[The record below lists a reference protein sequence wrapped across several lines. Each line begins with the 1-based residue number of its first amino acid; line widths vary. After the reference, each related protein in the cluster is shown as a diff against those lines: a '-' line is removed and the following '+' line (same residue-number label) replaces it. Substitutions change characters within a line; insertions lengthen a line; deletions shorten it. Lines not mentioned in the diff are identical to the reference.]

1 MGSRIKENPE
11 RTFYWFFEALSPIAK
26 DKDPEV
32 LLQFP
37 EDFNDEE
44 SLQILPQFCFPYD
57 VERVRDAHVV
67 QNFTFV
73 LTDLEGNQRFGFCR
87 LTTGSKSC
95 LCILSYLPWF
105 EVFYKL
111 LNSLAD
117 YLTKGQKNETL
128 QLLSVLYDH
137 SVPQEGNPIILQFL
151 PYFIAP
157 DAGSLPTIPENRN
170 LTELVVS
177 MDVDNML
184 NLYASL
190 LFERRI
196 ILTSCK
202 LSTLTACVHAST
214 AMLYPMYWQHIYIP
228 VIPPQLLDYCCAPM
242 PYLIGVHSSLIE
254 KVRSKALDDV
264 VIINIDTNML
274 ESPFQDRSK
283 LPMDIM
289 SQLKMKLKKQS
300 SSTGDGVARAFLRA
314 QALLFGSYREA
325 LIAEAD
331 GQIAFNEEAFLNHG
345 SDSMRAFLQ
354 DAVHLQLF
362 KQFIDNRLEKLNAGQ
377 GFSDIFEEEITRCS
391 LQTGGNKSCQ
401 HFVENLKKGSGVL
414 IHTVKSR
421 ANPTVKN
428 IYKYAKGHAKLG
440 LKEMKSRLRNKDE
453 ERHLHRGGSL
463 RLDQQLA
470 PQLQRRVQSDCLQS
484 RLPITQHFGQ
494 SRPRRP
500 TRRYT
505 SPLEEGTTVQE
516 PDMCGLDLDS
526 DDRCHDDREQM
537 MLDAQSEPLEEIDGF
552 LFSKS
557 GDMDLLGEI
566 FETLNTQSSQER
578 GLLYG
583 TRSLDVFSDS
593 TDYVSRVRSIT
604 PSEESLTSPFWRI
617 TTDMDWGLEEE
628 DEMSLEASSTEEIA
642 SSEPPPAKSEKEP
655 PSPNML
661 VVPAVPGAS
670 SDAGDK
676 LSKRNSGMWDRG
688 VSEDENTRKSAEGN
702 TCVEKSPSASSTSGI
717 PWEIGQQTVE
727 EDAEEPPRLDQAEPE
742 STGHARRPSGEGG
755 SDQPPQEVA
764 APCPKITPE
773 QEEPPQLASHLS
785 GEERPPVGD
794 PNLRTPRVL
803 STVALFQSK
812 ATEVK
817 FDTYRP
823 ALARFYGIKRGVE
836 TPQEKVH
843 KAPIADPPHK
853 VKSQTI
859 RLAAELSDQQDGSP
873 AEESMPTLKK
883 VSELKK
889 RFEA

>member
-11 RTFYWFFEALSPIAK
+11 RTFYWFFEASSPIAK

-32 LLQFP
+32 LLQYP

-57 VERVRDAHVV
+57 VERARDAHVV

-117 YLTKGQKNETL
+117 YLTKGQRNEML
-128 QLLSVLYDH
+128 QLLSVLYEH
-137 SVPQEGNPIILQFL
+137 SVPQEGNPIILQFDQQMQIAIGAQLCQQHYRALKGLSGDGPWL

-264 VIINIDTNML
+264 VIINIDTNTL

-289 SQLKMKLKKQS
+289 SQLKMRLKKQS

-401 HFVENLKKGSGVL
+401 HFVENFKKGSGVL

-440 LKEMKSRLRNKDE
+440 LKGMKSRLRNKDE
-453 ERHLHRGGSL
+453 ERHLQRGGSL

-470 PQLQRRVQSDCLQS
+470 PQFQRRVQSDCLQS

-505 SPLEEGTTVQE
+505 SPLEEGITVQE
-516 PDMCGLDLDS
+516 PGTCGLDLDS
-526 DDRCHDDREQM
+526 DDRCHDGREQM
-537 MLDAQSEPLEEIDGF
+537 TLSAQSEPLEEIDGF

-583 TRSLDVFSDS
+583 TRSLDVFSDG
-593 TDYVSRVRSIT
+593 TDYVNRVRSIT
-604 PSEESLTSPFWRI
+604 PSEESLTSPLWHI
-617 TTDMDWGLEEE
+617 TTDTDWELEEE

-670 SDAGDK
+670 SDTGDK

-688 VSEDENTRKSAEGN
+688 VSEDENSRKSTEGN
-702 TCVEKSPSASSTSGI
+702 TCVEKSPSASSSTSGI
-717 PWEIGQQTVE
+717 PWEIGKQTVE
-727 EDAEEPPRLDQAEPE
+727 EDAEEPLRLDQAEPE
-742 STGHARRPSGEGG
+742 STGRARRPSGEGG

-764 APCPKITPE
+764 APCPKITLE
-773 QEEPPQLASHLS
+773 QEEPP
-785 GEERPPVGD
+785 G
-794 PNLRTPRVL
+794 
-803 STVALFQSK
+803 
-812 ATEVK
+812 
-817 FDTYRP
+817 
-823 ALARFYGIKRGVE
+823 GI
-836 TPQEKVH
+836 TPQ
-843 KAPIADPPHK
+843 
-853 VKSQTI
+853 
-859 RLAAELSDQQDGSP
+859 R
-873 AEESMPTLKK
+873 
-883 VSELKK
+883 
-889 RFEA
+889 

>member
-1 MGSRIKENPE
+1 MNVWSVKLISSSPGLPPLNHRSSVYPTLTSMSSSSHDGLSFLCFRENPE
-11 RTFYWFFEALSPIAK
+11 RTFYWFFEASSPIAK

-32 LLQFP
+32 LLQYP

-57 VERVRDAHVV
+57 VERARDAHVV

-117 YLTKGQKNETL
+117 YLTKGQRNEML
-128 QLLSVLYDH
+128 QLLSVLYEH

-264 VIINIDTNML
+264 VIINIDTNTL

-289 SQLKMKLKKQS
+289 SQLKMRLKKQS

-391 LQTGGNKSCQ
+391 LQTGSSFSPQ
-401 HFVENLKKGSGVL
+401 KGSGVL

-440 LKEMKSRLRNKDE
+440 LKGMKSRLRNK
-453 ERHLHRGGSL
+453 
-463 RLDQQLA
+463 
-470 PQLQRRVQSDCLQS
+470 
-484 RLPITQHFGQ
+484 

-505 SPLEEGTTVQE
+505 SPLEEGITVQE
-516 PDMCGLDLDS
+516 PGTCGLDLDS
-526 DDRCHDDREQM
+526 DDRCHDGREQM
-537 MLDAQSEPLEEIDGF
+537 TLSAQSEPLEEIDGF

-583 TRSLDVFSDS
+583 TRSLDVFSDG
-593 TDYVSRVRSIT
+593 TDYVNRVRSIT
-604 PSEESLTSPFWRI
+604 PSEESLTSPLWHI
-617 TTDMDWGLEEE
+617 TTDTDWELEEE

-670 SDAGDK
+670 SDTGDK

-688 VSEDENTRKSAEGN
+688 VSEDENSRKSTEGN
-702 TCVEKSPSASSTSGI
+702 TCVEKSPSASSSTSGI
-717 PWEIGQQTVE
+717 PWEIGKQTVE
-727 EDAEEPPRLDQAEPE
+727 EDAEEPLRLDQAEPE
-742 STGHARRPSGEGG
+742 STGRARRPSGEGG

-764 APCPKITPE
+764 APCPKITLE
-773 QEEPPQLASHLS
+773 QEEPP
-785 GEERPPVGD
+785 GGI
-794 PNLRTPRVL
+794 TP
-803 STVALFQSK
+803 Q
-812 ATEVK
+812 
-817 FDTYRP
+817 RP

-843 KAPIADPPHK
+843 KAPIPDPPQK
-853 VKSQTI
+853 VKSLTT
-859 RLAAELSDQQDGSP
+859 RLAEELPDQQEGCP